1 MCGGVEEMAW
11 FKIAAFPK
19 CYIEDIVSRKM
30 SLFDWIDMSLE
41 LEPEGLE
48 LYSGFLQSYDETY
61 LKEVRNRIEGYS
73 LKMPMMCYSPDFTIP
88 DIKARK
94 DEVERQ
100 KKVICVAAAL
110 GGEFCRVLSGQ
121 RRPEVSR
128 REGVDWVVECIESC
142 LPEAEK
148 NDVTLVIENHYK
160 DSFWKHPEFA
170 QKKDVFMEIVN
181 RIDSPY
187 FGVQYDPSNAIV
199 AGDDPLELLEEL
211 KSRVKT
217 VHASDRF
224 LKEGA
229 TLNDLRQADGTI
241 GYSPNLSH
249 GVTGKGLNDYDA
261 ILSTLREADFNGWVS
276 IEDGMNGM
284 GEMKESMDFL
294 RMMRDKYF

>member
-1 MCGGVEEMAW
+1 MAW

-48 LYSGFLQSYDETY
+48 LYSGFLESYDESY
-61 LKEVRNRIEGYS
+61 LKEVRKRIEGYR
-73 LKMPMMCYSPDFTIP
+73 LKMPMMCYSPDFTVP
-88 DIKARK
+88 DAKTRK
-94 DEVERQ
+94 DEIERQ
-100 KKVICVAAAL
+100 KKITRVTAAL

-121 RRPEVSR
+121 RRPGVSR
-128 REGVDWVVECIESC
+128 REGVDWVVGCIEEC
-142 LPEAEK
+142 LPMAEK
-148 NDVTLVIENHYK
+148 NGVVLVMENHYK

-181 RIDSPY
+181 RIDSPH

-199 AGDDPLELLEEL
+199 AGDDPLELLEDL

-224 LKEGA
+224 LKEG
-229 TLNDLRQADGTI
+229 TTIEDLRQADGTI

-261 ILSTLREADFNGWVS
+261 ILSILREADFNGWVS
-276 IEDGMNGM
+276 IEDGMNGV

-294 RMMRDKYF
+294 RMMRDKYL